1 MERDMIK
8 ISSAKSETKYIA
20 HHGTEGMH
28 WGKRKYQYEDGSL
41 TPLGRIHY
49 GVGEA
54 RERSKIK
61 MREARD
67 AAKNEARV
75 IKAQAKA
82 DAMKYKAEAKAY
94 KAKKDAEEET
104 ERRRIEA
111 DKEMERNFGKEK
123 TKQTQIEADAR
134 VEMNRQQYEPQQVK
148 EKNYTALKVAGGLL
162 AAAGIGYLL
171 YKTFKSGSGGGSNQT
186 FSKEVAS
193 KGEDTIKKLENSP
206 ASEIAKKGD
215 EAVKSGGKS
224 LGFFAK
230 RKAEKQ
236 SGKDFGNA
244 ALERLEKANRNAEVA
259 KKVENA
265 NRLVKNDAINEMRR
279 MADANA
285 TSAANQ
291 TKASRVLKSNFTRM
305 VNKSNKGGIKGQP
318 WGNKPAGLENFGSF
332 LKDYR
337 KKHGTVFTARHSEE
351 LMEGYVLVHSANPDV
366 CHWGILGQKWG
377 VRRYQNPDGT
387 LTELGRQHYGRKD
400 VKNFNKASKK
410 NMGYTALQKKAS
422 ESKIVKDF
430 KNNSDEYADL
440 NKHYE
445 ALKALGDNVTKEQ
458 ADEFLDHTR
467 SVRKAAA
474 EYIEQYSD
482 YQAGVMANFA
492 WGKENDRAYEI
503 RKQSESKNAKEAIKE
518 LREAELFDE
527 QMYSTNKERG
537 DKAADLGLKALQKL
551 GRLSENPGDDELRPG
566 DKVSRDWFVY
576 EDQTIG
582 LATIADMV
590 NRGKTKDQILKA
602 LNNAFKYNNFDQAE
616 IDGTAGVFQ
625 LANSG
630 FEYNMDKGERFID
643 ACIAVKK
650 EEENKRR

>member
-94 KAKKDAEEET
+94 RAKKDAEEET

-134 VEMNRQQYEPQQVK
+134 VEMNRQQYEPQQTK

-171 YKTFKSGSGGGSNQT
+171 YKTFKSGSGGSGNQT

-224 LGFFAK
+224 LGFFA
-230 RKAEKQ
+230 RRSAEKQ
-236 SGKDFGNA
+236 AGKDFGNA

-305 VNKSNKGGIKGQP
+305 INKSNKGGVKGQP

-351 LMEGYVLVHSANPDV
+351 FMEGYVLVHSANPDV
-366 CHWGILGQKWG
+366 CHHGVKGQRWGL
-377 VRRYQNPDGT
+377 RRWQYEDGT
-387 LTELGRQHYGRKD
+387 LTPEGRVHYGRRAEIKARKSQGYENISNETLALRPLQT
-400 VKNFNKASKK
+400 VAGGVQGASVGAMIGASTQAGAISGAVFGGPIGALAAFTTMSAVSFIAKKLSQRNERKANELIKKAENKAAKEIEKEMTDKEKEALNYATFLGSKEGK
-410 NMGYTALQKKAS
+410 KAEELALQ
-422 ESKIVKDF
+422 D
-430 KNNSDEYADL
+430 
-440 NKHYE
+440 
-445 ALKALGDNVTKEQ
+445 
-458 ADEFLDHTR
+458 
-467 SVRKAAA
+467 
-474 EYIEQYSD
+474 
-482 YQAGVMANFA
+482 
-492 WGKENDRAYEI
+492 
-503 RKQSESKNAKEAIKE
+503 AI
-518 LREAELFDE
+518 
-527 QMYSTNKERG
+527 S
-537 DKAADLGLKALQKL
+537 
-551 GRLSENPGDDELRPG
+551 
-566 DKVSRDWFVY
+566 
-576 EDQTIG
+576 
-582 LATIADMV
+582 
-590 NRGKTKDQILKA
+590 
-602 LNNAFKYNNFDQAE
+602 AF
-616 IDGTAGVFQ
+616 
-625 LANSG
+625 
-630 FEYNMDKGERFID
+630 
-643 ACIAVKK
+643 KK
-650 EEENKRR
+650 EEGSDRYDAMLKEVNGNENELWRFPVFDTILDGCKNDRYDEAYKNWKKE